1 LGDVEFTSDQ
11 YTRYSRHL
19 ILPEIG
25 IDGQKA
31 LCQAKVLVIG
41 AGGLGS
47 PACLYLAAAG
57 VGIIGIVDFDR
68 VDLTNLQRQLLHT
81 NQSIGEMKVDSAERS
96 LLAINPEVKIQKHPE
111 RLTSSNALEIIG
123 GYDIV
128 IDGTDNFPTRYLLND
143 ACVFLKK
150 PMIYGSIYR
159 FEGQT
164 AVFDARRGPCYRC
177 LYPEPPDPSEVPS
190 CAEGGVLGV
199 LPGLIGSI
207 QATECIKLIVGQG
220 EPLIGRLLIY
230 NALDMKF
237 REVKFRRSAQCPVC
251 GDAPTIRELTDYEEF
266 CGVYEDEEPA
276 HGIPQIEAGELKEKM
291 DRGEDFLLLDV
302 RQPGEVAFARIEG
315 SVNFPLSELRSR
327 LDELNP
333 HRARPI
339 VVVCR
344 DGKRSQKACEILH
357 ERGFADLSNVHGG
370 LLAWRHSIDKSIPNY

>member
-1 LGDVEFTSDQ
+1 MEFTSDQ

-31 LCQAKVLVIG
+31 LCSAKVLVIG

-47 PACLYLAAAG
+47 PVCLYLAAAG
-57 VGIIGIVDFDR
+57 VGTLGIVDFDE

-81 NQSIGEMKVDSAERS
+81 SQSIGELKVDSAEKS
-96 LLAINPEVKIQKHPE
+96 LRAINPDVTVSKHPE
-111 RLTSSNALEIIG
+111 RLTSDNALELLAD
-123 GYDIV
+123 YDIV

-143 ACVFLKK
+143 ACVFLRK
-150 PMIYGSIYR
+150 PLIYGSIYR

-164 AVFDARRGPCYRC
+164 TVFDARRGPCYRC

-220 EPLIGRLLIY
+220 KPLIGRLIIY
-230 NALDMKF
+230 NALEMKF
-237 REVKFRRSAQCPVC
+237 REIKFKKSAQCPVC
-251 GDAPTIRELTDYEEF
+251 GENPSIRELTDYEEF

-276 HGIPQIEAGELKEKM
+276 RGIPQIEVSDLKGKL
-291 DRGEDFLLLDV
+291 DRGEDLLLLDV
-302 RQPGEVAFARIEG
+302 RQAGEVAFASIEG
-315 SVNFPLSELRSR
+315 SINVPMAELKSNLSQ
-327 LDELNP
+327 LNP
-333 HRARPI
+333 HRHRPI
-339 VVVCR
+339 VVICR
-344 DGKRSQKACEILH
+344 DGKRSQKACELLH
-357 ERGFADLSNVHGG
+357 KEGFADLSNVHGG
-370 LLAWRHSIDKSIPNY
+370 LQAWSHSIDKTVPKY